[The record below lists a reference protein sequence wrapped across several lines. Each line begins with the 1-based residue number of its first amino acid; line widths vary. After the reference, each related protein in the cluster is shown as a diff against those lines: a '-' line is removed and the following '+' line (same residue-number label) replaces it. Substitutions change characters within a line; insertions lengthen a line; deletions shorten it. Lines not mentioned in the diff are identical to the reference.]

1 MRTLSPEDV
10 NASES
15 IFDFFSALLSSNVLI
30 AGTKVI
36 TKKKAK
42 NIPTDTRIPKS
53 FSSGKGETILV
64 KNPTIV
70 ARVAKVKAIPTDF
83 KVDEVAPFTVF
94 PEPISSLYLELK

>member
-1 MRTLSPEDV
+1 NKAKAITFNFFGIIPLASDILLRTLSPEDV

-15 IFDFFSALLSSNVLI
+15 IFDLFSALLSSNVLI

-53 FSSGKGETILV
+53 FSSGKGETMFV

-70 ARVAKVKAIPTDF
+70 ARVANIKAIPTDF
-83 KVDEVAPFTVF
+83 N
-94 PEPISSLYLELK
+94 